1 MFAALF
7 SKLGVAI
14 KTTVSATVLEE
25 ALNGAEAQA
34 GLVCRVQSS
43 DKSKFKL
50 FYFEPEDNGGLSL
63 ASQEESAKIR
73 KCTSAGMYFFVF
85 LFTGTYVFSVY
96 GDNFFKSASYVIE
109 VLCAGPFSKEKD
121 KLRDVEAR
129 ILTKR
134 VELSKFETK
143 YREVLAQ
150 FTEMASRYVQE
161 MQAIDELLKQR
172 NTIHASYSTAPP
184 LKRSSSS
191 SKSSDSFK
199 ESKKEEEC
207 QTSHKKHWAN
217 DRPKK
222 SKWFNVRLKM
232 DKDKPC

>member
-1 MFAALF
+1 DDSEAVDMFKESIFSYNILSDPDKHHQYDTAGFEAIEAESQELELDLSSLGTVNTMFAILF

-25 ALNGAEAQA
+25 ALNE
-34 GLVCRVQSS
+34 
-43 DKSKFKL
+43 
-50 FYFEPEDNGGLSL
+50 
-63 ASQEESAKIR
+63 
-73 KCTSAGMYFFVF
+73 
-85 LFTGTYVFSVY
+85 
-96 GDNFFKSASYVIE
+96 
-109 VLCAGPFSKEKD
+109 EKD

-150 FTEMASRYVQE
+150 FTEMVSRYTQE
-161 MQAIDELLKQR
+161 MQPIDELLKQR
-172 NTIHASYSTAPP
+172 NTVHASYSTAPP

-207 QTSHKKHWAN
+207 QTSRKKHWAK

-222 SKWFNVRLKM
+222 SKWFKVRLKM